1 MIALAATNN
10 DWRSAEQ
17 AIIVSYDSSTGVVT
31 LKDPLKYTHYGSSKS
46 NYYGVDVDIRGE
58 VYLMTS
64 NVRVS
69 GKDTNFWGGAIVVSD
84 YKENNGNWRYG

>member
-17 AIIVSYDSSTGVVT
+17 AIIKTYASGFIT
-31 LKDPLKYTHYGSSKS
+31 LENPLKYTHYGSSKS
-46 NYYGVDVDIRGE
+46 SYYGADVDIRGE

-84 YKENNGNWRYG
+84 FKDNNGKTMRNG